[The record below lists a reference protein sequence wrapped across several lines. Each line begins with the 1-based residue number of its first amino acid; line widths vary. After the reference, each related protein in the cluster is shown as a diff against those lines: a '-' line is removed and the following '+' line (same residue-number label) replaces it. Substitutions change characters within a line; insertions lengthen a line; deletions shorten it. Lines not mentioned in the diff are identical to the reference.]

1 MIGFEGEL
9 ELSVIL
15 VGLLILLAF
24 AALLWYQLIEK
35 PLEEKRNKVQ
45 YEDLLKDQDLIFSGK
60 KLISKID
67 FLSRQVA

>member
-9 ELSVIL
+9 EFSVIL

-45 YEDLLKDQDLIFSGK
+45 YEDLLKDQDLIF
-60 KLISKID
+60 LERI
-67 FLSRQVA
+67 